1 MAKKVLLTWNSHPQH
16 EREIFHHVREVMNK
30 ASPLGLELRD
40 AYYTIYGPAPE
51 ILLGFVTRKGLE
63 DKLESILASS
73 EWKEIV
79 DEVKQYITD
88 YEERIVKAANHFQF

>member
-16 EREIFHHVREVMNK
+16 ERELFHHVRELMNK

-40 AYYTIYGPAPE
+40 AYYTIYGDAPE
-51 ILLGFVTRKGLE
+51 ILLGFIPRKGLE
-63 DKLESILASS
+63 SKLEAILGSD

-79 DEVKQYITD
+79 KEVKQYVTD
-88 YEERIVKAANHFQF
+88 YQERVVKAADHFQF